1 MTGPY
6 LSIKQTW
13 ENAYCLLVFCLSIV
27 RKSTFISFEF
37 QIVRVTPISALFVN
51 DIIDFGHPLRFK
63 LDSNSIVLFWHKFI
77 HSPHSSATS

>member
-6 LSIKQTW
+6 LSIKHTW
-13 ENAYCLLVFCLSIV
+13 ENAYCLLFFLQKYFHMIWMIELV
-27 RKSTFISFEF
+27 RA
-37 QIVRVTPISALFVN
+37 TPISALFVN

-63 LDSNSIVLFWHKFI
+63 LDSNSIVLFWHKVI